1 MSEMNTQQ
9 IVVQENG
16 VLIPN
21 ELFGREELIMNE
33 LRQAGVFRA
42 CHYPKLCA
50 KLTLKFRHPVK
61 GG

>member
-21 ELFGREELIMNE
+21 ELFGHEELIMNE
-33 LRQAGVFRA
+33 LRQAGVFRDR
-42 CHYPKLCA
+42 LMEG
-50 KLTLKFRHPVK
+50 RQ
-61 GG
+61 